1 MSVKGDVKTR
11 VQVEVMQGRLV
22 DDRLLALML
31 EEGHEPKNTGNPLEN
46 GKGTEMPSF
55 LGSSRHLD
63 FSWVKPRSD
72 F

>member
-1 MSVKGDVKTR
+1 MTVKGDVKTR

-46 GKGTEMPSF
+46 EKGTEMPSF